1 MNDIEKRVIALVA
14 KQLKTEPEKVK
25 LESSFSDDLG
35 ADSLDQVEMVMEFEQ
50 EFGIEI
56 PDNMAEK
63 IVKVSDAVKFIDE
76 QLKKAA

>member
-1 MNDIEKRVIALVA
+1 MTDIEKRVVALVA
-14 KQLKTEPEKVK
+14 KQLKTEPEKVR
-25 LESSFSDDLG
+25 LDASFSDDLG